1 MLCFLAGFSVVT
13 RHSVAVKSASAD
25 RATRLSATYQD
36 ARHWVGEQKSVE
48 RQYRIE
54 GSYAVVAAHRQAER
68 RLIADLD
75 HVLALDSSPATR
87 ATVARLLRLQADY
100 HSASQALFNAVDEND
115 HERVL
120 WFDHSA
126 VDPVFGVLADVIYR
140 QAAAASASALAHSAA
155 LRGDEVR
162 ANRTIAIAVL
172 LALLLVAFF
181 GAVVVRY
188 GRRLDAA
195 VAAEVERLAEMA
207 ITDPLTGLRNHRAF
221 HEDVARELQRA
232 GRTGVPLALVLLDLD
247 DLKAVNDTQGH
258 QAGDERLQ
266 ALADAIRATGR
277 GVDVAY
283 RVGGDEFAVIL
294 PDARS
299 WGALEFAQRLR
310 GATQAGTHG
319 AGPFTA
325 TAGISEA
332 LTLRSKDEF
341 VREADLALIGAKR
354 IHQDVVIYGPDLA
367 PSADRGADEDE
378 HHTRTLASALARA
391 VDAKDSYTRS
401 HCQTVSQLCGLIG
414 AELGFDTGRLTRL
427 RLAGLLHDVGKIG
440 VPDAILN
447 KPAKLT
453 DARVRA
459 DEAPCAAGLRHRA
472 RGRHGGRGALGAPPP
487 RALRRRRLSRRPRRR
502 GHPAGVARHPGGRRL
517 RGDDVGP
524 ALSPGAGPVLRDRR
538 ARRATPARSSIRPS
552 SRPSPACSRAPARS
566 GTCPPRRPPRPDGQ
580 RRRRRAV
587 AGVGGRYDPRRG
599 AHGTQL
605 LELVA
610 QRGLPRVVEG
620 AALRAVL
627 IEVAED
633 EVGNAGFAHWYG
645 HVYPW
650 NFFGTLI
657 SPILGA
663 KSATCEV
670 RTSPR
675 RSWSGRRSRR
685 SRVGI
690 RICALV
696 AATFPSPTRTRCCSP
711 TTRSRRPISPPTT
724 ATRRRGWCRS

>member
-1 MLCFLAGFSVVT
+1 MPMRDRHEDRWIVRASLAGLVAVLCFLAVFSVVT
-13 RHSVAVKSASAD
+13 RRSVAVKSASAD

-75 HVLALDSSPATR
+75 HVVRLDGSPKTR

-100 HSASQALFNAVDEND
+100 HSASQALFTAVDQND
-115 HERVL
+115 QERVL
-120 WFDHSA
+120 WFDHSV
-126 VDPVFGVLADVIYR
+126 VDPVFGVLADVVYR
-140 QAAAASASALAHSAA
+140 EAAAASASALSHSAA

-162 ANRTIAIAVL
+162 ANRAIAIAVVI
-172 LALLLVAFF
+172 ALLLVAFF

-221 HEDVARELQRA
+221 HEDIARELQRV
-232 GRTGVPLALVLLDLD
+232 GRSGVPLALVLLDLD
-247 DLKAVNDTQGH
+247 DLKAVNDSHGH

-277 GVDVAY
+277 GADIAY

-310 GATQAGTHG
+310 AATRAGAHG

-332 LTLRSKDEF
+332 LTLRLKDEL

-367 PSADRGADEDE
+367 PGVDRGVEEDE

-414 AELGFDTGRLTRL
+414 AELGLDAGRLTRM

-453 DARVRA
+453 DDEYEHMKRHSLLGYDIVQAADMEVEARWVRHHHERFDGGGYPDGLAGEEIPLESRVILVA
-459 DEAPCAAGLRHRA
+459 DAFEAMTSDRPYRQAPGQSFAIIEL
-472 RGRHGGRGALGAPPP
+472 GRHAGTQFDPAVVKALTRVLA
-487 RALRRRRLSRRPRRR
+487 RAGEV
-502 GHPAGVARHPGGRRL
+502 GH
-517 RGDDVGP
+517 
-524 ALSPGAGPVLRDRR
+524 
-538 ARRATPARSSIRPS
+538 TPA
-552 SRPSPACSRAPARS
+552 PA
-566 GTCPPRRPPRPDGQ
+566 
-580 RRRRRAV
+580 
-587 AGVGGRYDPRRG
+587 
-599 AHGTQL
+599 
-605 LELVA
+605 
-610 QRGLPRVVEG
+610 
-620 AALRAVL
+620 
-627 IEVAED
+627 
-633 EVGNAGFAHWYG
+633 
-645 HVYPW
+645 
-650 NFFGTLI
+650 
-657 SPILGA
+657 
-663 KSATCEV
+663 
-670 RTSPR
+670 
-675 RSWSGRRSRR
+675 
-685 SRVGI
+685 
-690 RICALV
+690 
-696 AATFPSPTRTRCCSP
+696 AAT
-711 TTRSRRPISPPTT
+711 
-724 ATRRRGWCRS
+724 A